1 MNILKRATRKLLLS
15 VLPPSKRLSIKHWFY
30 LNGDSYENELKYIE
44 KILPERRGCAVDAG
58 ANEGFYSYALS
69 KYFTK
74 VYAFELNDDLSKG
87 LTDCASDNIEV
98 IHEGLSSE
106 FQDATLY
113 IPIQKGRPLTGWASL
128 APGNCPG
135 ISEHL
140 EKAVKVRPL
149 DSLGLLNVSFM
160 KIDVEG
166 HELEVLKGAEQIIQ
180 NQRPYVLVEIKD
192 QNLVAVFSF
201 FEQIGYKCSRLS
213 DFVDHAP
220 SHENYIFT
228 PIS

>member
-1 MNILKRATRKLLLS
+1 MNILKRATRKLLLF

-30 LNGDSYENELKYIE
+30 LNGDGYENELKYIE
-44 KILPERRGCAVDAG
+44 DILPGNRGCAIDVG
-58 ANEGFYSYALS
+58 ANEGFYAYALS

-74 VYAFELNDDLSKG
+74 VYAFELNYDLSKS
-87 LTDCASDNIEV
+87 LTDYASDNIEV

-128 APGNCPG
+128 VPGNCPG

-166 HELEVLKGAEQIIQ
+166 HELEVLKGAEQTIQ
-180 NQRPYVLVEIKD
+180 GQRPYILVEIKD
-192 QNLVAVFSF
+192 QNLEDVFSF
-201 FEQIGYKCSRLS
+201 FSKLGYKSNRLS

-228 PIS
+228 PV